1 MCNLVVND
9 NGGYD
14 DDDDNVNDG
23 SRVPS
28 EINCS
33 QSSVNVIF
41 IRFVNSNH
49 YVHSFTLD
57 STIQFLTL
65 SLRM

>member
-1 MCNLVVND
+1 MCNLVVD
-9 NGGYD
+9 DHGGYD
-14 DDDDNVNDG
+14 DDDNFNDV
-23 SRVPS
+23 SRVPFV
-28 EINCS
+28 IICS